1 MELKLVWEQENC
13 AGKHRKCGVLMI
25 CFRWLSLL
33 LRRILDF

>member
-25 CFRWLSLL
+25 CLL
-33 LRRILDF
+33 QMVISVAKENP